1 MTSSDVCFGT
11 VLVLVWG
18 MNWIQAQRSISST
31 CINIGHAI
39 RPWVRALTEGIE
51 WWVYQRR
58 VKLQDLV
65 SESKT
70 EVWGLWIFGWGC
82 WG

>member
-58 VKLQDLV
+58 VKLKDLV
-65 SESKT
+65 NESET
-70 EVWGLWIFGWGC
+70 EVGGLWIFGWGC
-82 WG
+82 